1 MCIFS
6 WQVASLVVFYAAA
19 GMDGHV
25 SDKIFDQLFA
35 NHFMYVVGRVPM
47 SRCPRATNRA
57 CRKCQAY
64 KKQFHYIKKY
74 DVYFFTRTDPLLI
87 ILLGSKGLC

>member
-6 WQVASLVVFYAAA
+6 WQGASLVVSYAAAA

-35 NHFMYVVGRVPM
+35 NHIMYVVGRVPM

-57 CRKCQAY
+57 C
-64 KKQFHYIKKY
+64 
-74 DVYFFTRTDPLLI
+74 
-87 ILLGSKGLC
+87 